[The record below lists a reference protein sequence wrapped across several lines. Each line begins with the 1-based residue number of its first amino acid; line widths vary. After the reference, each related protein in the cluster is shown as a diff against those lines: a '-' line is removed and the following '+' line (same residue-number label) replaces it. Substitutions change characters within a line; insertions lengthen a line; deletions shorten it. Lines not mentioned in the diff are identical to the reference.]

1 MTLQDANDDDIKMVL
16 LVEPHDREYEKHN
29 PTEYQKVLR
38 KYISDNFSKEEV
50 EKMSEE
56 ILRKT
61 NLIDLWNFI
70 SKIYETDKKKVDE
83 TKVKKC
89 QSVEKERGIIEVCAH
104 SQDGTCICEET

>member
-1 MTLQDANDDDIKMVL
+1 MTLPDANDDDIKMVL

-56 ILRKT
+56 ILKKT

-70 SKIYETDKKKVDE
+70 S
-83 TKVKKC
+83 
-89 QSVEKERGIIEVCAH
+89 RIIEGQRHLLNNKEIIINLLERQVQNSDH
-104 SQDGTCICEET
+104 YNESLKP